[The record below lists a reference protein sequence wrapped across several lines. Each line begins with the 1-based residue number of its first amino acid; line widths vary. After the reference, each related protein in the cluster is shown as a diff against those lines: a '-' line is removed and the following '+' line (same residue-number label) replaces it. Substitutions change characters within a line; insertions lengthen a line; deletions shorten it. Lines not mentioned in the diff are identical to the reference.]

1 MWCVTCVASIMLDAG
16 SKGSMTGKYQQTL
29 PAAVLLAGLVLTA
42 FVLNTV
48 YRDIQRNRMDEFAR
62 RSDELSSRI
71 SDALETQQYLLMGV
85 RSLYEGAG
93 YVGRDEFQGYL
104 ESIDMVESFPEIYA
118 VGWVP
123 RVPHH
128 IVHEFMRSVRDDR
141 SINEEGFPDFKL
153 KPDHYVA
160 EHHVLTY
167 LYPLE
172 HNRWMLGFDLS
183 ANAERLLTLEHARD
197 SGQFAISPPLAM
209 TMDPPTVMGFLLMLP
224 SYGEIEPENL
234 AQRRQFYRGM
244 LIGIFRYEKLLEPF
258 RLDDFTA
265 VDIRDITDV
274 NESEKALSIT
284 PFYSVGE
291 APVGVRTL
299 HRNIRVANRE
309 WQLTLSL
316 GPRAHA
322 QLKSSALLW
331 VTAFCALGITLAGA
345 LGTARLAASRDRA
358 LRQSEA
364 LSKDLLQAN
373 KSLRLVDDELRQF
386 ASVTSHDLQVPV
398 SNVDLSVTL
407 LENALTSRM
416 TPPVREN
423 LDQLRESS
431 SRLHKL
437 TEDLQNFSRVD
448 RDTLK
453 LDVVDLDQLFGLV
466 QARLAPLIDEV
477 EAVIDIGKLPQING
491 DREQLRQLV
500 GNLLSNAI
508 KYRSPARK
516 LAVRVDARLVD
527 DYWQISVADNGIG
540 IEERFH
546 DKVFKPF
553 QRLHQHEDI
562 VGTGLG
568 LRICQQIVE
577 CHEGQI
583 HIAASSDAGTT
594 FMISLPAG
602 DRFDQKAA

>member
-1 MWCVTCVASIMLDAG
+1 M
-16 SKGSMTGKYQQTL
+16 
-29 PAAVLLAGLVLTA
+29 LLAGLVLTA

-48 YRDIQRNRMDEFAR
+48 YRDVQRNRMDEFAR

-71 SDALETQQYLLMGV
+71 SDVLEAQQYLLMGV
-85 RSLYEGAG
+85 RSFYEGSG
-93 YVGRDEFQGYL
+93 YVGRDEFQIYL

-128 IVHEFMRSVRDDR
+128 IVHEFVRSVRDDR
-141 SINEEGFPDFKL
+141 SVNAEGFPDFKL
-153 KPDHYVA
+153 KPDNYVA

-167 LYPLE
+167 LHPLE
-172 HNRWMLGFDLS
+172 RNSWMLGFDLS
-183 ANAERLLTLEHARD
+183 ASAERLLTLENARD

-209 TMDPPTVMGFLLMLP
+209 TLEPPTVMGFLLMLP

-234 AQRRQFYRGM
+234 AQRRQYYRGM
-244 LIGIFRYEKLLEPF
+244 LMGIFRYEKLLEPF
-258 RLDDFTA
+258 RLDEFTA

-274 NESEKALSIT
+274 IEPEKTLSII

-291 APVGVRTL
+291 TSVGARTL
-299 HRNIRVANRE
+299 YRNIRVANRE
-309 WQLTLSL
+309 WQLAISL
-316 GPRAHA
+316 GPLAHA

-331 VTAFCALGITLAGA
+331 VIAFCALAITLAGA

-364 LSKDLLQAN
+364 LRKDLVQARQ
-373 KSLRLVDDELRQF
+373 SLRRADDDLRQF

-398 SNVDLSVTL
+398 NNIDLSITL

-423 LDQLRESS
+423 LDQLRDSS

-437 TEDLQNFSRVD
+437 TEDLQYFSKVE

-453 LDVVDLDQLFGLV
+453 LDVVDLDQLFTLV

-477 EAVIDIGKLPQING
+477 EAVVDIGKLPQVNG
-491 DREQLRQLV
+491 DRDQLEQLV
-500 GNLLSNAI
+500 TNLLSNAI
-508 KYRSPARK
+508 KYRSPARN
-516 LAVRVDARLVD
+516 LAVSVDARLVD
-527 DYWQISVADNGIG
+527 DHWQISITDNGIG

-568 LRICQQIVE
+568 LRICQEIVE

-594 FMISLPAG
+594 FVISLPAR
-602 DRFDQKAA
+602 DQFDQKAA

>member
-1 MWCVTCVASIMLDAG
+1 M
-16 SKGSMTGKYQQTL
+16 
-29 PAAVLLAGLVLTA
+29 LLAGLVLTA

-93 YVGRDEFQGYL
+93 YVGRAEFQGYL

-128 IVHEFMRSVRDDR
+128 IVHEFVRSVRDDR
-141 SINEEGFPDFKL
+141 SVNDEGFPDFKL
-153 KPDHYVA
+153 KPDNYVA

-167 LYPLE
+167 LHPLE
-172 HNRWMLGFDLS
+172 RNSWMLGFDLS
-183 ANAERLLTLEHARD
+183 ASAERLLTLEHARD

-209 TMDPPTVMGFLLMLP
+209 TLDPPTVKGFLLMLP
-224 SYGEIEPENL
+224 SYGEIEPQNL
-234 AQRRQFYRGM
+234 AQRRQYYRGM

-258 RLDDFTA
+258 RLDEFTA
-265 VDIRDITDV
+265 VEIRDITDV
-274 NESEKALSIT
+274 NEPEKTLSIN

-291 APVGVRTL
+291 NPIGARTL
-299 HRNIRVANRE
+299 YRNIRVANRE
-309 WQLTLSL
+309 WQLAISL
-316 GPRAHA
+316 GPLALE

-331 VTAFCALGITLAGA
+331 LIAFGALAITLAGA

-358 LRQSEA
+358 FRQSDA
-364 LSKDLLQAN
+364 LNKDLLQAN
-373 KSLRLVDDELRQF
+373 QSLRRADDDLRQF

-398 SNVDLSVTL
+398 RNIDLSVTL

-416 TPPVREN
+416 SPPVREN
-423 LDQLRESS
+423 LDQLRDSS

-437 TEDLQNFSRVD
+437 TEDLLDFSRVD
-448 RDTLK
+448 RKTLK
-453 LDVVDLDQLFGLV
+453 LDVVDLNQIFALV
-466 QARLAPLIDEV
+466 QSRLAPSIDEV
-477 EAVIDIGKLPQING
+477 EAVIDTGKLPQIHG
-491 DREQLRQLV
+491 DREQFEQLV
-500 GNLLSNAI
+500 TNLLSNAI

-516 LAVRVDARLVD
+516 LAVSVDAGLVD
-527 DYWQISVADNGIG
+527 DHWQISITDNGIG

-568 LRICQQIVE
+568 LRICQEIVE
-577 CHEGQI
+577 CHGGQI

-594 FMISLPAG
+594 FVISLPAR
-602 DRFDQKAA
+602 DQFDQKAA